1 MLPVPAATFSLKFS
15 TMLLPTATALLLSV
29 GLAETK
35 VGSVV
40 SCFDVIVSLQ
50 SIFSFYPN
58 MPSHRPQT
66 YVFTGY
72 VEAR

>member
-29 GLAETK
+29 GLAEAK
-35 VGSVV
+35 VGTVV

-50 SIFSFYPN
+50 SIDSSGQAKKGPG
-58 MPSHRPQT
+58 PQA
-66 YVFTGY
+66 TGPK
-72 VEAR
+72 VR